1 MSKDQGLFAI
11 ETRDE
16 PTDDIRRGQIF
27 IDQSVRTIRYV
38 QGTILV

>member
-16 PTDDIRRGQIF
+16 PTDDIWHRQIF
-27 IDQSVRTIRYV
+27 TDQSVRTIRHV
-38 QGTILV
+38 QGTILL